1 MGKSVQQITE
11 KVSLIASAD
20 TWIEGLA
27 IEQLIKTSELNG
39 MHSVAGMPDLHPGR
53 GYPIGAAFF
62 TTNKIYPALV
72 GNDIG
77 CGMALWQT
85 SAKVSKVN
93 LDKLAKKFEHVEQ
106 PLDESWFEIVE
117 SRKAEKGI
125 TTNGYDRALGTI
137 GGGNHFAEFQAI
149 DEVYDQEALDELGL
163 NKKHLQLLVHSGSR
177 GLGQSIL
184 VEHITKHNHDGLV
197 IRHEKNDD
205 SDFENYMAKHDE
217 AVRWAE
223 LNRELIA
230 KRFLEAIRANGDCAL
245 DVNHNLVSAKNTN
258 GCDGWLHRKGAT
270 PSDNG
275 YVVIP
280 GSRGDYSYLVKPIT
294 LNEKL
299 SNSETSDNL
308 NTSLFSL
315 AHGAGRKWKRGECH
329 GRLGHK
335 YKREDLYRT
344 ALGSRV
350 VCGNKELLYDEAPQA
365 YKKCETV
372 ISDMVDAGLI
382 DVIAKLRPVLTFKT
396 NGDCSS

>member
-1 MGKSVQQITE
+1 MGKSVQKITE
-11 KVSLIASAD
+11 NVSLIASAD

-27 IEQLIKTSELNG
+27 IQQLIKTSELSG

-77 CGMALWQT
+77 CGMSLWQT

-106 PLDESWFEIVE
+106 PLDESWYSIIEN
-117 SRKAEKGI
+117 RKADKGI
-125 TTNGYDRALGTI
+125 TTDNYDRALGTI

-149 DEVYDQEALDELGL
+149 DEVYDQIALDELGL

-184 VEHITKHNHDGLV
+184 VEHITKHNHDGLNLDD
-197 IRHEKNDD
+197 NDFQD
-205 SDFENYMAKHDE
+205 YMAKHDE

-245 DVNHNLVSAKNTN
+245 DINHNLVSSKNID

-270 PSDNG
+270 PSDKG

-382 DVIAKLRPVLTFKT
+382 EVVAKLRPVLTFKT

>member
-1 MGKSVQQITE
+1 MGKSVQKITE
-11 KVSLIASAD
+11 NVSLIASTD
-20 TWIEGLA
+20 TWVEGLA
-27 IEQLIKTSELNG
+27 IQQLIKTSELDG
-39 MHSVAGMPDLHPGR
+39 MHRVAGMPDLHPGR

-77 CGMALWQT
+77 CGMSFWQT

-106 PLDESWFEIVE
+106 PLDKTWSAIIEQ
-117 SRKAEKGI
+117 RKSEKCI
-125 TTNGYDRALGTI
+125 SNNSYDHALGTI

-149 DEVYDQEALDELGL
+149 DEVYDQAVLEELGL

-184 VEHITKHNHDGLV
+184 VEHITMHNHDGLV
-197 IRHEKNDD
+197 TDAENN
-205 SDFENYMAKHDE
+205 SNYDFKDYLTKHDE

-230 KRFLEAIRANGDCAL
+230 KRFLDAIRANGSCVL
-245 DVNHNLVSAKNTN
+245 DINHNLVSPKNIN
-258 GCDGWLHRKGAT
+258 GCNGWLHRKGAT
-270 PSDNG
+270 PSDKG
-275 YVVIP
+275 YAVIP
-280 GSRGDYSYLVKPIT
+280 GSRGDYSYLVKP
-294 LNEKL
+294 LL
-299 SNSETSDNL
+299 DDQSNAENL
-308 NTSLFSL
+308 KTSLFSL

-350 VCGNKELLYDEAPQA
+350 ICGNKELLYDEAPQA

-372 ISDMVDAGLI
+372 ISDMVDARLI
-382 DVIAKLRPVLTFKT
+382 TVVAKLRPVLTFKT

>member
-1 MGKSVQQITE
+1 MGKSVQKITE
-11 KVSLIASAD
+11 NVSLIASAQ

-27 IEQLIKTSELNG
+27 IQQLIKTSELVG
-39 MHSVAGMPDLHPGR
+39 MQRVAGMPDLHPGR

-77 CGMALWQT
+77 CGMSLWQT
-85 SAKVSKVN
+85 TAKVSKVN
-93 LDKLAKKFEHVEQ
+93 VDKMAKRFSHVEL
-106 PLDESWFEIVE
+106 PLDESWADTVNV
-117 SRKAEKGI
+117 RKREKGI
-125 TTNGYDRALGTI
+125 AINAYDHALGTI

-149 DEVYDQEALDELGL
+149 EEVYDHAALDELGL
-163 NKKHLQLLVHSGSR
+163 NKTHLQLLVHSGSR

-184 VEHITKHNHDGLV
+184 VNHVTTHNHNGLDV
-197 IRHEKNDD
+197 SDTCNDID
-205 SDFENYMAKHDE
+205 DFIDYMAKHDE

-230 KRFLEAIRANGDCAL
+230 MRFLEAIRAEGTCTL
-245 DVNHNLVSAKNTN
+245 DVNHNLVSPKEI
-258 GCDGWLHRKGAT
+258 DGIQGYLHRKGAT
-270 PSDNG
+270 PSDQG

-280 GSRGDYSYLVKPIT
+280 GSRGDYSYLVKP
-294 LNEKL
+294 L
-299 SNSETSDNL
+299 TSANA
-308 NTSLFSL
+308 NMAISLYSL

-335 YKREDLYRT
+335 YKRDDLYRT
-344 ALGSRV
+344 SLGSRV
-350 VCGNKELLYDEAPQA
+350 ICGNKELLYDEAPQA

-382 DVIAKLRPVLTFKT
+382 EVVAKLRPVLTFKT
-396 NGDCSS
+396 NGDCAS

>member
-1 MGKSVQQITE
+1 MGKSVQKITE
-11 KVSLIASAD
+11 NVSLIASAD

-27 IEQLIKTSELNG
+27 IQQLIKTSELSG
-39 MHSVAGMPDLHPGR
+39 MYRVAGMPDLHPGR

-62 TTNKIYPALV
+62 TTNRVYPALV

-77 CGMALWQT
+77 CGMSFWQT

-93 LDKLAKKFEHVEQ
+93 LDKLAKKFEHVEES
-106 PLDESWFEIVE
+106 LDDSWSETIAH
-117 SRKAEKGI
+117 RKCEKGI
-125 TTNGYDRALGTI
+125 TTDNYDHALGTI

-149 DEVYDQEALDELGL
+149 DEVYDQTALEYLGL
-163 NKKHLQLLVHSGSR
+163 NKRQLQLLVHSGSR

-184 VEHITKHNHDGLV
+184 VEHISKHNHDGLLV
-197 IRHEKNDD
+197 EGIGAGDSFQDYIR
-205 SDFENYMAKHDE
+205 KHDE

-230 KRFLEAIRANGDCAL
+230 LRFLDSIRAKGDCVL
-245 DVNHNLVSAKNTN
+245 DINHNLVSAQSID
-258 GCDGWLHRKGAT
+258 GREGWLHRKGAT
-270 PSDNG
+270 PSDKG
-275 YVVIP
+275 YVIIP
-280 GSRGDYSYLVKPIT
+280 GSRGDYSYLVKP
-294 LNEKL
+294 LC
-299 SNSETSDNL
+299 SNGDAL
-308 NTSLFSL
+308 KVSLFSL

-372 ISDMVDAGLI
+372 IKDMIDAGLI
-382 DVIAKLRPVLTFKT
+382 ELVAKLRPVLTFKT

>member
-1 MGKSVQQITE
+1 MGTSVQKINE
-11 KVSLIASAD
+11 KVSLIASKE

-27 IEQLIKTSELNG
+27 IDQLVKTSELTG
-39 MHSVAGMPDLHPGR
+39 MHRVAGMPDLHPGR

-77 CGMALWQT
+77 CGMSLWQT

-93 LDKLAKKFEHVEQ
+93 LDKLVKKFVDVEQ
-106 PLDESWFEIVE
+106 PLDDSWSSIIE
-117 SRKAEKGI
+117 SRKLEKDI
-125 TTNGYDRALGTI
+125 ATDRYDRALGTI

-149 DEVYDQEALDELGL
+149 DEIYDQAALDELGL

-184 VEHITKHNHDGLV
+184 VEHITKYNHDGLQL
-197 IRHEKNDD
+197 DD
-205 SDFENYMAKHDE
+205 EDFQDYLHKHDE

-230 KRFLEAIRANGDCAL
+230 RRFVETIRANANCVL
-245 DVNHNLVSAKNTN
+245 DINHNLVSLKMID
-258 GCDGWLHRKGAT
+258 GCEGWLHRKGAT
-270 PSDNG
+270 PSDCG

-280 GSRGDYSYLVKPIT
+280 GSRGDYSYLVKPLTGKESSLENIT
-294 LNEKL
+294 
-299 SNSETSDNL
+299 
-308 NTSLFSL
+308 TSLHSL

-350 VCGNKELLYDEAPQA
+350 ICGNKELLYDEAPEA
-365 YKKCETV
+365 YKKCATV
-372 ISDMVDAGLI
+372 IDDMVNAGLI
-382 DVIAKLRPVLTFKT
+382 EVVAKLRPVLTFKT

>member
-1 MGKSVQQITE
+1 MGKSVQKITE
-11 KVSLIASAD
+11 NVSLIASTD

-27 IEQLIKTSELNG
+27 IQQLIKTSELIG
-39 MHSVAGMPDLHPGR
+39 MQRVAGMPDLHPGR

-62 TTNKIYPALV
+62 TTNRIYPALV

-77 CGMALWQT
+77 CGMSLWQT

-93 LDKLAKKFEHVEQ
+93 LDKLAKKFSHVEQ
-106 PLDESWFEIVE
+106 PLDGSWAESVKA
-117 SRKAEKGI
+117 RKLEKGI
-125 TTNGYDRALGTI
+125 TTNAYDHALGTI

-184 VEHITKHNHDGLV
+184 VKHVTTYNHDGIEV
-197 IRHEKNDD
+197 GESSSEVD
-205 SDFENYMAKHDE
+205 DFEDYMQKHDE

-223 LNRELIA
+223 LNREFIA
-230 KRFLEAIRANGDCAL
+230 NRFLEAIRAKGECAL
-245 DVNHNLVSAKNTN
+245 DVNHNLVSPKEID
-258 GCDGWLHRKGAT
+258 GQQGWLHRKGAT
-270 PSDNG
+270 PSDKG

-280 GSRGDYSYLVKPIT
+280 GSRGDYSYLVKPIEGADESMT
-294 LNEKL
+294 
-299 SNSETSDNL
+299 
-308 NTSLFSL
+308 TSLYSL

-335 YKREDLYRT
+335 YKREDLYLT

-382 DVIAKLRPVLTFKT
+382 EVVAKLRPVLTFKT

>member
-1 MGKSVQQITE
+1 MGKSVQKITE
-11 KVSLIASAD
+11 NVSLIASAQ

-27 IEQLIKTSELNG
+27 IQQLIKTSELVG
-39 MHSVAGMPDLHPGR
+39 MQRVAGMPDLHPGR

-77 CGMALWQT
+77 CGMSLWQT
-85 SAKVSKVN
+85 TAKVSKVN
-93 LDKLAKKFEHVEQ
+93 VDKMAKRFSHVEL
-106 PLDESWFEIVE
+106 PLDESWADTVNA
-117 SRKAEKGI
+117 RKREKGI
-125 TTNGYDRALGTI
+125 AINAYDHALGTI

-149 DEVYDQEALDELGL
+149 EEVYDHAALDELGL
-163 NKKHLQLLVHSGSR
+163 NKTHLQLLVHSGSR

-184 VEHITKHNHDGLV
+184 VNHVTTHNHNGLNVSDTGNDG
-197 IRHEKNDD
+197 DD
-205 SDFENYMAKHDE
+205 FTDYMAKHDE

-230 KRFLEAIRANGDCAL
+230 MRFLEAIRAKGTCTL
-245 DVNHNLVSAKNTN
+245 DVNHNLVSPKEI
-258 GCDGWLHRKGAT
+258 DGIQGYLHRKGAT
-270 PSDNG
+270 PSDQG

-280 GSRGDYSYLVKPIT
+280 GSRGDYSYLVKPFT
-294 LNEKL
+294 CANA
-299 SNSETSDNL
+299 NMAV
-308 NTSLFSL
+308 SLYSL

-335 YKREDLYRT
+335 YKRDDLYRT
-344 ALGSRV
+344 PLGSRV
-350 VCGNKELLYDEAPQA
+350 ICGNKELLYDEAPQA

-382 DVIAKLRPVLTFKT
+382 EVVAKLRPVLTFKT
-396 NGDCSS
+396 NGDCAS

>member
-1 MGKSVQQITE
+1 MGKSVQHLTE
-11 KVSLIASAD
+11 NVSLIASAD
-20 TWIEGLA
+20 TWVEGLA
-27 IEQLIKTSELNG
+27 VQQLIKTSKLSG
-39 MHSVAGMPDLHPGR
+39 MQRVAGMPDLHPGR

-77 CGMALWQT
+77 CGMSLWQT
-85 SAKVSKVN
+85 SANLSKVN

-106 PLDESWFEIVE
+106 SLDASWAKNVAA
-117 SRKAEKGI
+117 RKLEKGI
-125 TTNGYDRALGTI
+125 TNNAYDHAIGTI

-149 DEVYDQEALDELGL
+149 DEVYDQVALDELGL

-184 VEHITKHNHDGLV
+184 VNHVTKYNHDGLAD
-197 IRHEKNDD
+197 E
-205 SDFENYMAKHDE
+205 SADFIDYMEQHDE

-223 LNRELIA
+223 LNREFIA
-230 KRFLEAIRANGDCAL
+230 KRFLEAIRAKGECAL
-245 DVNHNLVSAKNTN
+245 DVNHNLVSPKAIE
-258 GCDGWLHRKGAT
+258 GQQGWLHRKGAT
-270 PSDNG
+270 PSDKG
-275 YVVIP
+275 CVIIP
-280 GSRGDYSYLVKPIT
+280 GSRGDYSYLVKPIIAADA
-294 LNEKL
+294 
-299 SNSETSDNL
+299 SMAI
-308 NTSLFSL
+308 SLYSL

-365 YKKCETV
+365 YKKCATV
-372 ISDMVDAGLI
+372 ISDMLDAGLI
-382 DVIAKLRPVLTFKT
+382 EIVAKLRPVLTFKT